1 MKNPINI
8 HLIIMAYNNGRW
20 KTVKK
25 LPISE
30 CAIHPRTDGG
40 FDFMYEGHVT
50 TYGLNCRFVIE

>member
-1 MKNPINI
+1 MV
-8 HLIIMAYNNGRW
+8 YNNGIW

-25 LPISE
+25 LPLSN

-40 FDFMYEGHVT
+40 FDFLYEGHVT